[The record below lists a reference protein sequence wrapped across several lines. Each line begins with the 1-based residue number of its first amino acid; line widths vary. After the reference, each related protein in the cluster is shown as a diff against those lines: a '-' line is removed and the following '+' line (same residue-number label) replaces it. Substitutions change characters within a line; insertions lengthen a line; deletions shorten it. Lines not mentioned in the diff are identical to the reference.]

1 MAGVN
6 KTSLQHRCFTAGLST
21 EGTKKDLLARLRI
34 YNAVGVLEAI
44 IYKEA
49 VQVPENGESSKAKY
63 CGQEIARELKSAI
76 PGQRAT
82 GSARWGNLAGLL
94 KLEMDRVFELEAE
107 MPKLKSAYAKR
118 LAIRNRFF
126 SSFLR
131 DHHPAQYTP
140 GVHKNGRKPSSTPRL
155 LSPHRCRSFR
165 YKYFCHAIWLTTG
178 LNLIAT

>member
-1 MAGVN
+1 M
-6 KTSLQHRCFTAGLST
+6 
-21 EGTKKDLLARLRI
+21 
-34 YNAVGVLEAI
+34 EAI

-107 MPKLKSAYAKR
+107 MTAIKAEMPKLKSAYAKS

-131 DHHPAQYTP
+131 DHHPAQYTL
-140 GVHKNGRKPSSTPRL
+140 GVHKNGRKPYSMT
-155 LSPHRCRSFR
+155 
-165 YKYFCHAIWLTTG
+165 KV
-178 LNLIAT
+178 LISERTASVWR